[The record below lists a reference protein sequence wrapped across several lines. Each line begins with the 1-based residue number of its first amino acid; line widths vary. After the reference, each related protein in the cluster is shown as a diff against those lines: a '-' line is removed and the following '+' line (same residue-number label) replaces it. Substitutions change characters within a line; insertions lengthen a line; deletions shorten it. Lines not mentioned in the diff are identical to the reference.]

1 VIPAARQ
8 AIDSVDAEWVDAM
21 KTEDADD
28 ANQGGTQL

>member
-8 AIDSVDAEWVDAM
+8 AIDGVNAEWADAM
-21 KTEDADD
+21 KTQDADD